1 MAGSKACT
9 ARSHGLRTKSQGLS
23 EVVGQR
29 ILWLEEEQMQEC
41 GEGGGRWRAQARTCF
56 TVATVSGRAC
66 FSACCSSVA
75 PRPGIGVPPPGI
87 VEPSATRPSVS
98 KKELSSRRNSA
109 PLQAAAGISRW
120 GDILQTLRLS
130 CDQSSLLVLSIRS
143 MRRQL
148 GPADAWRRLYR
159 DSISHLRPKSGR
171 ECEPRP
177 HPSSCRP

>member
-1 MAGSKACT
+1 MHGKEPWSPHEVSGAIGSSWT
-9 ARSHGLRTKSQGLS
+9 ADLM
-23 EVVGQR
+23 V
-29 ILWLEEEQMQEC
+29 
-41 GEGGGRWRAQARTCF
+41 GGGADARMRGGRRAQARTCF

-66 FSACCSSVA
+66 FSACCSSAA

-98 KKELSSRRNSA
+98 KKELSSRSSA